1 MKKKNAIAMA
11 LAVTMLLPTNALAL
25 APEDFS
31 DFPNNWSSAALKSAI
46 ENGLLTGSGD
56 KINPSG
62 NLTRAEMAAI
72 VNRAFGATEMAS
84 LAGYSDVSAQAWY
97 YSDMAKAV
105 QMGTFQGADGK
116 LNPREQ
122 SHVRRRSPY

>member
-46 ENGLLTGSGD
+46 ENGLLTGSGE
-56 KINPSG
+56 IG
-62 NLTRAEMAAI
+62 RA
-72 VNRAFGATEMAS
+72 
-84 LAGYSDVSAQAWY
+84 
-97 YSDMAKAV
+97 
-105 QMGTFQGADGK
+105 
-116 LNPREQ
+116 
-122 SHVRRRSPY
+122 HV